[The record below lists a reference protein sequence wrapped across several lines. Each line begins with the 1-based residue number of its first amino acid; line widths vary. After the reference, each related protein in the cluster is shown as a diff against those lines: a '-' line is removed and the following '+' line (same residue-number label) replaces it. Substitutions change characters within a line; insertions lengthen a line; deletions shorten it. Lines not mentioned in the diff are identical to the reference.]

1 MGLKKIASKLKV
13 VVLLLGIAVAIAS
26 CVENDLLPV
35 SVDLIDDITP
45 DFIIIDTLTLDV
57 STVRL
62 DSFVTSDTERLL
74 VGRHQDEYIG
84 EITSTSFFEVAYQDY
99 SFYPPAAS
107 RFDSLTLVLYYDY
120 NYFDTL
126 QTQTIDVYRLAESM
140 EYNSYGTIYNTAD
153 FSLEKTP
160 LRSYSFKPRPNA
172 TDSLEIRLPDAL
184 GKELLEM
191 GLTSNSA
198 LFNLALFTDF
208 LKGFALVPGADSEGF
223 LGFTKA
229 NSSLKLYYSD
239 YTDIP
244 PTQLT
249 NKFPVSQGT
258 VCFNKTTFNPKSTA
272 LSGLESQLDE
282 LSSELTDHYSFIQA
296 GAYIMTKVEIPYIQ
310 ELLILPGSVYIPHAD
325 LVIRPVAG
333 TYRSGTNTSLPTSI
347 AGYYGSIDNYP
358 LGVFDTSSEFV
369 LDDEFGKDTFYRLE
383 VTDLVNNLLDTDQSN
398 DYSILLGLS
407 EDIML
412 YGAGRVYLKDG
423 YWANGMKLQLYYIPL
438 DTDDN

>member
-1 MGLKKIASKLKV
+1 MGIKKIAGKLKV
-13 VVLLLGIAVAIAS
+13 MVLLLGIAVAIAS

-74 VGRHQDEYIG
+74 VGRHEDEYIG

-99 SFYPPAAS
+99 SFYPPDAS

-126 QTQTIDVYRLAESM
+126 QTQTIDIYRLAENI
-140 EYNSYGTIYNTAD
+140 EYNAYGTVYNTAD
-153 FSLEKTP
+153 FTLEKAP
-160 LRSYSFKPRPNA
+160 LTSHSFKPRPNT
-172 TDSLEIRLPDAL
+172 TDSLEIRLPDKL
-184 GKELLEM
+184 GKELLQK
-191 GLTSNSA
+191 GLTSA
-198 LFNLALFTDF
+198 GELFSLVLFTDF
-208 LKGFALVPGADSEGF
+208 LKGFALVPGAGSEGF

-239 YTDIP
+239 YTNIP

-249 NKFPVSQGT
+249 YKFPVSQGT
-258 VCFNKTTFNPKSTA
+258 VCFNRTTFNPKSTT
-272 LSGLESQLDE
+272 LRGLESQLDE
-282 LSSELTDHYSFIQA
+282 VSSGLTSNYSFIQA

-333 TYRSGTNTSLPTSI
+333 TYRSGTNTNLPTSI
-347 AGYYGSIDNYP
+347 TGYYGSIDNYP
-358 LGVFDTSSEFV
+358 LGAFNTSSEFV
-369 LDDEFGKDTFYRLE
+369 LDDEFGKDTYYRLE

-398 DYSILLGLS
+398 DYSILLGLD
-407 EDIML
+407 ENAML
-412 YGAGRVYLKDG
+412 FGAGRVYLKDG
-423 YWANGMKLQLYYIPL
+423 AWQDGMKLQVYYIPL
-438 DTDDN
+438 DTDEN